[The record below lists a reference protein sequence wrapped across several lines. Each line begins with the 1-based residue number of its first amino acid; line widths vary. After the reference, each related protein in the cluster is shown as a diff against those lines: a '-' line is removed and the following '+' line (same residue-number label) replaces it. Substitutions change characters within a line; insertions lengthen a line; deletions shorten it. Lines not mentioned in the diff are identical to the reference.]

1 MGSITHYSH
10 FFLLGYLPGA
20 LALPLNT
27 CHYCHC
33 HYLTEQFFVCH
44 KVAILLLLRYS
55 FLCHV
60 QWYFWKK
67 IFVCSASRYYL
78 SLAPRKTI
86 LFVLCNMFSLLSW
99 SCKTIS
105 LSTLNNGISCD
116 KCTTFSRPTCIL
128 LFSCA
133 PIFVC
138 ACHAPTYLAHCIFFN
153 LSFSYFRSVIDMF
166 RTFMS
171 CAIDTALFS
180 FYAW

>member
-86 LFVLCNMFSLLSW
+86 LFVLCNIFFFAFLILQNYFFVYSQQRYFLWQVHNLFPADLHI
-99 SCKTIS
+99 TIFM
-105 LSTLNNGISCD
+105 
-116 KCTTFSRPTCIL
+116 CTNICL
-128 LFSCA
+128 CLSCA
-133 PIFVC
+133 
-138 ACHAPTYLAHCIFFN
+138 YLLGSLHIFFWTYP
-153 LSFSYFRSVIDMF
+153 FPTFARS
-166 RTFMS
+166 
-171 CAIDTALFS
+171 
-180 FYAW
+180 